1 MYKKGSWDYPLRAL
15 SSVILA
21 GIMFK
26 LGAYG
31 FLTLSLLMTL
41 GQPLV
46 CVPVGSATVQL
57 QTFPTHSAVED
68 PSLRLMQSPATNQA
82 SMPAGTAD
90 TPQTALRQSAKA
102 ASRIGSPL
110 NKLTQSHEPGVEID
124 SAQTAL
130 TQRCEPA
137 ARADSAQTA
146 ATHTHEPAA
155 HVDSPQPVLT
165 QSVEP
170 ARTESAKSAVT
181 HSGKPAATSKTAQ
194 PAAELDR
201 AGKGSGS
208 FVRRPVV
215 GSQSASSGRAE
226 PSWLRSA
233 KPIMGWGDRGA
244 RRTPA
249 RTQPLAHQLKS
260 SRLGK
265 PTP

>member
-1 MYKKGSWDYPLRAL
+1 M
-15 SSVILA
+15 ILA
-21 GIMFK
+21 GIILK

-31 FLTLSLLMTL
+31 FLRLSLLMTL

-46 CVPVGSATVQL
+46 CVPIGSATVQL
-57 QTFPTHSAVED
+57 QTFPIHSAVED
-68 PSLRLMQSPATNQA
+68 PLSRLMQAPALTATHQA
-82 SMPAGTAD
+82 SMPAGTVD
-90 TPQTALRQSAKA
+90 TPQTALKPSAEA
-102 ASRIGSPL
+102 ASKIGSPQ
-110 NKLTQSHEPGVEID
+110 NKLTQSHEPGVEVA

-130 TQRCEPA
+130 TQRREPA
-137 ARADSAQTA
+137 ARADSPQTA
-146 ATHTHEPAA
+146 ATDSHEPAA
-155 HVDSPQPVLT
+155 HVDSPQTVLT

-170 ARTESAKSAVT
+170 ASTESAKSAVT
-181 HSGKPAATSKTAQ
+181 HSGKPAATGKSAQ

-215 GSQSASSGRAE
+215 GSRSASSGRAE
-226 PSWLRSA
+226 PSWLKSA
-233 KPIMGWGDRGA
+233 KPIMEWGDRGA

-249 RTQPLAHQLKS
+249 RTQALAHQLRS

>member
-1 MYKKGSWDYPLRAL
+1 MEPITKLDYGIILYKKGSWDCFLRAL

-21 GIMFK
+21 GIMLK
-26 LGAYG
+26 PGAYG
-31 FLTLSLLMTL
+31 FLRLSLRMTL

-46 CVPVGSATVQL
+46 CVPIGSAAVQL
-57 QTFPTHSAVED
+57 QTFPIHSAVED
-68 PSLRLMQSPATNQA
+68 PSLRVMQSPALTATNQA
-82 SMPAGTAD
+82 SMPAGTVD
-90 TPQTALRQSAKA
+90 TPQTALKQSAEA
-102 ASRIGSPL
+102 APRIGSPL
-110 NKLTQSHEPGVEID
+110 NKLTQS
-124 SAQTAL
+124 
-130 TQRCEPA
+130 
-137 ARADSAQTA
+137 
-146 ATHTHEPAA
+146 HEPAA

-170 ARTESAKSAVT
+170 ASTESAKSAVT
-181 HSGKPAATSKTAQ
+181 HSGKPAQ

-226 PSWLRSA
+226 PSWLKSA

-249 RTQPLAHQLKS
+249 RPQPLAHQLKS